1 MRAVF
6 LFLTALSLL
15 TPPLSAAD
23 MPKKENK
30 TLYGRI
36 DMIGEMC
43 SSAGV
48 TLASRN
54 MPTTV
59 ENLRA
64 GSPAYYSG
72 LAEGDRVLAGSVENN
87 KVVLQIERN
96 GKKYAVQLATMY
108 NPLQAESAKT
118 GKTKSPVLSGSAQQ
132 LASSLTLISK
142 YDIVLVVDRS
152 GSMNEPVNGS
162 SGLSKWQWCEDNIS
176 QFTSQ
181 IKPYLTGDGIELV
194 TFDTSYTIQKNC
206 TPETVKEIF
215 AKEKPSGATDLAS
228 PLKAL
233 FAQHFAGNLKRPML
247 IAVLTDGMPNRG
259 SVLNDVIIDATH
271 RLHSAEEVRLV
282 FMQVGNEFEGKAL
295 LQTLDDYL
303 VHNGATFDIVD
314 SVAFGN
320 MTKGLLEPLCIT
332 IEHDW
337 HPVLTGV
344 GQGEPPPSSH
354 IERSYEITPPVK
366 KPSEP

>member
-1 MRAVF
+1 MKSVF
-6 LFLTALSLL
+6 LLLAALSLL
-15 TPPLSAAD
+15 ATPTDAGD
-23 MPKKENK
+23 TPKKDNK

-36 DMIGEMC
+36 NMVDEMC

-48 TLASRN
+48 TLASKS

-72 LAEGDRVLAGSVENN
+72 LAEGDRVLSGSVSNN

-108 NPLQAESAKT
+108 NPLQAEDAKA
-118 GKTKSPVLSGSAQQ
+118 GKAKSPVLNGSAQQ
-132 LASSLTLISK
+132 VDSLSELSK

-152 GSMNEPVNGS
+152 GSMNEPLNGS
-162 SGLSKWQWCEDNIS
+162 SGISKWKWCEDNIS
-176 QFTSQ
+176 QFASQ
-181 IKPYLTGDGIELV
+181 IKPYLTGDGLELV
-194 TFDTSYTIQKNC
+194 TFGTSYTIQKYC
-206 TPETVKEIF
+206 TPETVKEVF

-233 FAQHFAGNLKRPML
+233 FAQHLAGNVKKPML

-271 RLHSAEEVRLV
+271 NLHSAEEVRLV

-320 MTKGLLEPLCIT
+320 MTKGLLEPLRIT
-332 IEHDW
+332 IAHDW
-337 HPVLTGV
+337 HPVLTHKAEG
-344 GQGEPPPSSH
+344 PPSTH
-354 IERSYEITPPVK
+354 IEHSYEITPPVK